1 MPESPSPSSVDRL
14 RVGLVQSRSSIDPD
28 LNLARAVAGAREA
41 ASQGARLI
49 CLQELFRNQYFCQ
62 AECTRHFDLAEP
74 VPGPTTEALGA
85 LARELRVVLLASV
98 FERRAAGVHHNT
110 AVVLDESGELAGRY
124 RKMHIPDDPGFH
136 EKFYFTPGDTGFV
149 CVPTAVARIGPLICW
164 DQWYPEAAR
173 LTTLHGAELLVI
185 PTAIGWPLAEKD
197 DPGEA
202 QIDAWMTVQRAHAI
216 ANGVF
221 VIAVNRVGTEESIE
235 FWGSSFVCD
244 PLGRVL
250 GVASRSDDETLVVD
264 CDLSLIESARRDWP
278 FLRDR
283 RIDAYDGL
291 DRRLLDDN
299 QETI

>member
-1 MPESPSPSSVDRL
+1 M
-14 RVGLVQSRSSIDPD
+14 
-28 LNLARAVAGAREA
+28 
-41 ASQGARLI
+41 
-49 CLQELFRNQYFCQ
+49 
-62 AECTRHFDLAEP
+62 
-74 VPGPTTEALGA
+74 
-85 LARELRVVLLASV
+85 